1 MISPKEKLQKHR
13 KHRKHY
19 TYDDVLWLLSDYGNM
34 CMAELAEHEFGS
46 LATVKKYI
54 NEDMWLDKREDWN
67 S

>member
-1 MISPKEKLQKHR
+1 MISAKKKLQ

-19 TYDDVLWLLSDYGNM
+19 TYDEVLTLLADYGNM

-46 LATVKKYI
+46 PETVKKYI
-54 NEDMWLDKREDWN
+54 NEEMWLDKQEDWN